1 VAVDATRKA
10 LKQIIAIGNAR
21 APHEA
26 CGLLI
31 AQPKPAYD
39 PIVLEISNCSATPE
53 TSFEFTSDQARAV
66 IDDVLEGV
74 ELSDVLVWHTHPS
87 NTDGP
92 SSLDLSTRV
101 AGVQYL
107 VIHLPSGNA
116 YRY

>member
-1 VAVDATRKA
+1 MTVDATENA
-10 LKQIIAIGNAR
+10 LKQIIAIGHAR
-21 APHEA
+21 APQEA

-31 AQPKPAYD
+31 AQPPPAYD
-39 PIVLEISNCSATPE
+39 PIVLEIPNASPTPE

-66 IDDVLEGV
+66 IDDLLEGV
-74 ELSDVLVWHTHPS
+74 ELGDVLVWHTHPS

-101 AGVQYL
+101 EGVKYL
-107 VIHLPSGNA
+107 VIHLPTGNA